1 MKLPRRKFL
10 HLATGAVA
18 LSALPRLAVAL
29 DYPTRPVRIIVGFA
43 AGNASD
49 ISARMVAQWL
59 SERLGQQFVVENKP
73 GAGTNVGTEA
83 VVRAQPDGYTL
94 LFVVLTNAINV
105 SLYHNLKFN
114 FIDDITP
121 VAGIA
126 RVPVVMVVT
135 PSFPAKSVSEFIA
148 YAKANP
154 GKINFASG
162 GVGSINHVAA
172 ELFKMMTG
180 VDMVHVP
187 YNGNPR
193 PDLLGGRVQVMFD
206 TLPAAISFI
215 RAGQLRALAVG
226 TAARQAVLP
235 DVPTVAESVASYEAS
250 GWQGV
255 GAPKNIPGDIV
266 ERLNGSINAG
276 LADAQIKARLAALGG
291 APMPMTAAEFKKFV
305 ADETDKWAKV
315 IKFAGIKPA

>member
-1 MKLPRRKFL
+1 MQLPRRKFL
-10 HLATGAVA
+10 HLATGAA
-18 LSALPRLAVAL
+18 AFPAFPRLALAL
-29 DYPTRPVRIIVGFA
+29 EYPTRPVRIIVSFA

-49 ISARMVAQWL
+49 ISARLMAQWL
-59 SERLGQQFVVENKP
+59 SERLGQQFIVENKP

-83 VVRAQPDGYTL
+83 VVRARPDGYTL

-105 SLYHNLKFN
+105 SLYHNLEFN
-114 FIDDITP
+114 FIEDITP

-135 PSFPAKSVSEFIA
+135 PSFPAKTVSEFIA

-162 GVGSINHVAA
+162 GIGSINHVAA
-172 ELFKMMTG
+172 ELFEMMTG

-193 PDLLGGRVQVMFD
+193 PDLLAGRVQVMFD
-206 TLPAAISFI
+206 TLPAAIGLV
-215 RAGQLRALAVG
+215 RTGKLRALAVG
-226 TAARQAVLP
+226 TAARQSVLP
-235 DVPTVAESVASYEAS
+235 DVPTIAESVAGYEAS
-250 GWQGV
+250 GWQGI

-266 ERLNGSINAG
+266 ERLNSAINAG
-276 LADAQIKARLAALGG
+276 LADAQIKARLATLGG

-305 ADETDKWAKV
+305 ADETEKWAKV